1 MYNFVLVY
9 YTMFSNDYST
19 IEPYEIC
26 SIRPP
31 TENTSITF
39 RLTRNCPWNKCA
51 FCPVYKLSAKFSRR
65 SMEEMKRDVDRAKAI
80 DDVLYAHGIGDG
92 ITSGSEYRRTAEL
105 INRIRSFGG
114 GKTENPPKASCPESL
129 DSRTQW
135 FLQWFKE
142 TPTLEDSI
150 YHILQ
155 WRMSGGKTCFLG
167 DADSMILKPDFLKE
181 VIEYIKIN
189 FPSISRFTVY
199 GRTKTVAK
207 LRTIKD
213 LKEYCKAGL
222 HRIHFG
228 LESGS
233 DEVLKLMCKGV
244 SAEEHIAAC
253 NKVRDAGMSPSVYV
267 MPGLGGASLCEK
279 HAHETANVLTQCR
292 PDFIRLRTL
301 EIFPHTKLEE
311 MTQKGEF
318 VEAEEEQIAKE
329 IRILIEEIDC
339 ETEILSDSASNLL
352 EVYGKLPENRTSM
365 LRVIDNYLQL
375 SPREKLEFS
384 LEMRLGHF
392 LGQYGTP
399 SADLI
404 EALRPMLQ
412 EDNLVL
418 VKASDDML
426 RNVIRL
432 IRSKLMP

>member
-1 MYNFVLVY
+1 
-9 YTMFSNDYST
+9 MFSNDYSA

-51 FCPVYKLSAKFSRR
+51 FCPVYKLGAKFSRR
-65 SMEEMKRDVDRAKAI
+65 SIDEIKADVDRAKAI

-92 ITSGSEYRRTAEL
+92 ISTGSEYRRTAEL

-114 GKTENPPKASCPESL
+114 GKTEDVPHASYPENLNP
-129 DSRTQW
+129 RMQW

-142 TPTLEDSI
+142 TPTLEDSV

-155 WRMSGGKTCFLG
+155 WRMSGGTTCFLG
-167 DADSMILKPDFLKE
+167 DADSMTVKPDFLKE
-181 VIEYIKIN
+181 IIGYIKIR

-207 LRTIKD
+207 LRTVKE
-213 LKEYCKAGL
+213 LKEYRGAGL

-233 DEVLKLMCKGV
+233 DEVLKFVRKGV
-244 SAEEHIAAC
+244 SAEEHITAC
-253 NKVRDAGMSPSVYV
+253 NKIREAGMSPSVYV
-267 MPGLGGASLCEK
+267 MPGLGGKAFSEQ
-279 HAHETANVLTQCR
+279 HAHETARVLMRCR
-292 PDFIRLRTL
+292 PDFVRLRTL
-301 EIFPHTKLEE
+301 EIFPHTPLEE
-311 MTQKGEF
+311 MARRGEF
-318 VEAEEEQIAKE
+318 IEAEEEQVAKE
-329 IRILIEEIDC
+329 IRILVEETDC

-352 EVYGKLPENRTSM
+352 ELYGKLPHDRDTM
-365 LRVIDNYLQL
+365 LRTIDAYLNL

-392 LGQYGTP
+392 LGQYGNP
-399 SADLI
+399 SPDI
-404 EALRPMLQ
+404 IDALRPMLK
-412 EDNLVL
+412 EDTLVFA
-418 VKASDDML
+418 KATDEML
-426 RNVIRL
+426 MSAIRL
-432 IRSKLMP
+432 IRSRLMP